1 MCPLETS
8 GTCSPPFYIPPCP
21 APGIWAHRTQNKT
34 HLGTAEWGDP
44 HSKKSS
50 VPSLSLFPYLGGERE
65 LGPALWPGT
74 SSPASCLPLGTI
86 LPRAQGPGPD
96 CRDTLLPNNMEVA
109 GPGVLAGASLPV
121 SHSPG
126 PGQHVDV
133 STELSC
139 ILGHL
144 LWRGIVPRI
153 LWLQRGSQG
162 TQGWLQQQS
171 HARGQ
176 KEQEEA
182 AVRGSHL
189 RSQDQGDRGSIAPTP
204 PPSA

>member
-1 MCPLETS
+1 
-8 GTCSPPFYIPPCP
+8 
-21 APGIWAHRTQNKT
+21 
-34 HLGTAEWGDP
+34 
-44 HSKKSS
+44 
-50 VPSLSLFPYLGGERE
+50 
-65 LGPALWPGT
+65 
-74 SSPASCLPLGTI
+74 
-86 LPRAQGPGPD
+86 
-96 CRDTLLPNNMEVA
+96 MEGA

-121 SHSPG
+121 SHSPR

-133 STELSC
+133 SAELSC

-153 LWLQRGSQG
+153 LWLHRGSQG

-182 AVRGSHL
+182 AVRGCDAFPNEETEAQS
-189 RSQDQGDRGSIAPTP
+189 GSIIGPRSP
-204 PPSA
+204 GYRE